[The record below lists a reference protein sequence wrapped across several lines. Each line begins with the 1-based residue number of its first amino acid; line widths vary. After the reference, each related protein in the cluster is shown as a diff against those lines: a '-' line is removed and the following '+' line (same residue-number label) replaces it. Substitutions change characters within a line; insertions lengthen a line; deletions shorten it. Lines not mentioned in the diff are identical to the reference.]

1 MIAIGSDDVY
11 PETNILGYFENIE
24 GIEGEHI
31 LEKIEDD
38 KNSQPVK
45 CRLKLLRG
53 QNIVD
58 FQKNLKDA
66 TTENENIG
74 FYVYFIDK
82 QNNIKLQYFFYN
94 LEIIQIQNLEN
105 GYFNL
110 DLNCN
115 LYEASNG
122 VREVCEMRIN
132 NELTEYNLWRKL
144 KKENIQGWLE
154 VAINLQKSI
163 IDKENLVVEINGDL
177 IDDTDSFYCVIGE
190 SINGPGGYFGRN
202 LDALHDCF
210 RGEFGVKLPFT
221 LNWKN
226 HLQSKKYL
234 KEKFNQIIEVLKD
247 NNVKIEL
254 N

>member
-1 MIAIGSDDVY
+1 MIAIGIDDY
-11 PETNILGYFENIE
+11 PKTSILGYFENIE
-24 GIEGEHI
+24 GIEGENP
-31 LEKIEDD
+31 LEKDQSDENKYPI
-38 KNSQPVK
+38 K
-45 CRLKLLRG
+45 CKLKLLRG
-53 QNIVD
+53 KN
-58 FQKNLKDA
+58 FSEFERNLKEA
-66 TTENENIG
+66 STKNEYSGYYI
-74 FYVYFIDK
+74 YFIDK
-82 QNNIKLQYFFYN
+82 QNNIKLEYFFFN
-94 LEIIQIQNLEN
+94 LEINQIQDLEN
-105 GYFNL
+105 GYYNL

-115 LYEASNG
+115 LYEASQG

-144 KKENIQGWLE
+144 KKESRQGWLE
-154 VAINLQKSI
+154 VAINLQSNI
-163 IDKENLVVEINGDL
+163 IDRANLIVEINGDL

-221 LNWKN
+221 IKWKN

-234 KEKFNQIIEVLKD
+234 KEKFNYILEVLKD